1 MWYQISWCTYAL
13 FCTDILSNND
23 GCEFIAHIRNKSYYR
38 VFKLNYSLDTVPQVD
53 LINIPTGISF
63 CNNLVVM
70 NTYQLY
76 NHVPDYITQM
86 FNTASPSRIFLVCKE
101 DHSEDFNVMDKPE
114 ILKNFTMSIFV
125 DNSVRNKIK
134 FIRKEISH
142 TESYMKLKSNS
153 NHYSSY
159 IAEKNLN
166 IYIVS

>member
-1 MWYQISWCTYAL
+1 
-13 FCTDILSNND
+13 
-23 GCEFIAHIRNKSYYR
+23 
-38 VFKLNYSLDTVPQVD
+38 
-53 LINIPTGISF
+53 
-63 CNNLVVM
+63 
-70 NTYQLY
+70 
-76 NHVPDYITQM
+76 M